1 MLRFYFLIFIIFS
14 CTKSDS
20 NEKVLSDVDNSTK
33 PEIFGEW
40 SPAFS
45 NQINNFIQKRSG
57 NKGTEETREVT
68 IDSIEEVVK
77 SKEGDTDI
85 NQDGDYYD
93 ITTQTILT
101 YTASYELGS
110 FSSSGP
116 ISILNDF
123 DIEIKNEGLVDI
135 DISEIS
141 SGQIKLVAN
150 PSSGFRFLGWDGPS
164 VSVPKSSNPLVLE
177 VDSDKQIK
185 ANFLNSIDPDYT
197 DIGFHADSIYSK
209 IDPNNLLSYVDV
221 FILDAERYGVDLTYA
236 RDHCYNIVLEDFGS
250 SPAAGW
256 TNASCVDTQVRVE
269 LNKKIWEQ
277 NIQPLLDHPSG
288 FYKDP
293 YMFGF
298 HLIWHE
304 LGHDI
309 LNLQHTCNE
318 TPNFLNQYSACEEG
332 SNVILQYTS
341 KMLWFTD
348 DTNPETSQEN
358 KGFHRAVSNY
368 YKLINQIPYT
378 IKTPSSTHDDI
389 PCPVPPSATLIRE
402 IGDWRHFGEVGE
414 DSYADDF
421 CYSKERLGNNYSEY
435 IGSSKR
441 RKILNQKI
449 SNYSIECFVEEW

>member
-1 MLRFYFLIFIIFS
+1 MIFIIFS

-250 SPAAGW
+250 SSAAGW

-332 SNVILQYTS
+332 STVILQYTS